1 MTVLFSDIEEA
12 AKQHGDA
19 ILHTQCCPS
28 HPLTQ
33 CTGIEV
39 YVKYENRQHTGAF
52 KVRGALTRL
61 LTLSEE
67 QKITGVVAMSAGNH
81 AQGVAYNA
89 KRLGIPATIVMP
101 DSTRFMK
108 VRNTTNLGA
117 NAVIEGVTLNEAAQH
132 AETLAS
138 TQGLTF
144 IHPFNDKY
152 VISGQGTIALE
163 MLADVSDLDVLVIPV
178 GGGGLIAGCAIA
190 AKSVRPSIKI
200 VGVEPELY
208 PSLTNALNGETRP
221 CSGSTLA
228 DGIAVA
234 EIGDIPLPL
243 IRGNVDEVLTVSEA
257 AIENAVAMFA
267 LHDKVVAEGAGAAGL
282 AALLEHPQHF
292 SGRKVGL
299 ILSGGNIDARMLSS
313 VLMRNMVRFGQ
324 VITLSIAMPDKPG
337 QLRAVSGICADAG
350 ANVLAV
356 EHSRFAMDLAASSAR
371 LDITIETR
379 DQAHAEEVIKKIKS
393 AEFSVSVKELT
404 K

>member
-178 GGGGLIAGCAIA
+178 GGGGLIAGCAIT
-190 AKSVRPSIKI
+190 AKNVRPSIKI

-208 PSLTNALNGETRP
+208 PSLTNAMNGETRP

-228 DGIAVA
+228 EGIAVA
-234 EIGDIPLPL
+234 EIGDIPLSL

-299 ILSGGNIDARMLSS
+299 ILSGGNIDSRMLSS

-337 QLRAVSGICADAG
+337 QLHAVSGICADAG

-379 DQAHAEEVIKKIKS
+379 DQEHAASSPMYVAIIS
-393 AEFSVSVKELT
+393 G
-404 K
+404 